1 MEYVLIWVIFT
12 YGNSPGVGTSS
23 QEFDSLAACERGK
36 TVIEKGFN
44 SARWSGKIKAVC
56 IPKR

>member
-1 MEYVLIWVIFT
+1 MEYVLIWVIFM

-36 TVIEKGFN
+36 TVIEKGFKP
-44 SARWSGKIKAVC
+44 SGGTGKIKVVC
-56 IPKR
+56 VPKG

>member
-1 MEYVLIWVIFT
+1 MEYVLIWVIFMHG
-12 YGNSPGVGTSS
+12 YSSGVGTSS

-36 TVIEKGFN
+36 TLIEKEFKPSRGI
-44 SARWSGKIKAVC
+44 GEIKAVC